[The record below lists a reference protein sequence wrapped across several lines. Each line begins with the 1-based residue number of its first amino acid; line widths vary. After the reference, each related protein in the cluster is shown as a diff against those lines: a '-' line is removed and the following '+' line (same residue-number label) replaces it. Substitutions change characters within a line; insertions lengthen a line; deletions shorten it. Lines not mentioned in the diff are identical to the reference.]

1 MKKQNILHSLKQQWI
16 HGQEDNLV
24 PSSLYLKLVAGTSS
38 NIHTKRK
45 EYIFHTLL
53 FWTICLS
60 VIAVIYNISEYF
72 STGISFDRK
81 TTPYIPTIAIL
92 LFTLFFYLSKIN
104 RSNFSRYL
112 FVFIVISLACYITL
126 LWGINVPQ
134 GLLLF
139 GLSII
144 LSGILISSRAS
155 ILFIILT
162 TLSLFSIFLLHKYQ
176 IITPVISW
184 KQTETNIIDL
194 VIYIGT
200 FTLIA
205 IISWLSN
212 AELERLLSE
221 TRHTAK
227 LLEKERNLLEKRV
240 KERTKELEKAYE
252 DLQKVEKEKY
262 VEINKLAT
270 LGKLSTGLVHDIVDP
285 LTYISTSLELALW
298 KNNKVTKAVK
308 TNIKMALHGSTQIAK
323 LIESVRTSIR
333 GNTILEK
340 YSLKDVITKT
350 TTLLHYTS
358 KSRKVNITVNT
369 YKDVT
374 LYGNPSDL
382 YQCLTN
388 LLSNAIEAYAKPQP
402 LEKMRKVEIK
412 VNTKGKNIVIF
423 VTDYGVGIEKEKL
436 KYMFDLFYTTKPL
449 KEGTGV
455 GLTMCKEIVE
465 KKLKGTIQCTSTQ
478 NSSTTF
484 TLAFPKRQ

>member
-1 MKKQNILHSLKQQWI
+1 MKKQNILHSLKQRWI
-16 HGQEDNLV
+16 HGQEDNLI
-24 PSSLYLKLVAGTSS
+24 PTKIYLELVAGTSLS
-38 NIHTKRK
+38 EQTKRK

-60 VIAVIYNISEYF
+60 IIAVMYNLSEYF
-72 STGISFDRK
+72 LKGVFLDWK
-81 TTPYIPTIAIL
+81 TTPYIPIFSAAI
-92 LFTLFFYLSKIN
+92 FAFFFYVSKKRKIN
-104 RSNFSRYL
+104 QSRYL
-112 FVFIVISLACYITL
+112 FVFIVISLACYTTA

-155 ILFIILT
+155 VLFIALT
-162 TLSLFSIFLLHKYQ
+162 TISLFTIYFLHKNQ
-176 IITPVISW
+176 ILVPVISW
-184 KQTETNIIDL
+184 KQSETNIIDL

-212 AELERLLSE
+212 TELERLLKE
-221 TRHTAK
+221 TKHTAK
-227 LLEKERNLLEKRV
+227 QLEKERNLLDIRV

-252 DLQKVEKEKY
+252 DLQKLEKEKY
-262 VEINKLAT
+262 LEINKLTT

-298 KNNKVTKAVK
+298 KNKEVTKDVK
-308 TNIKMALHGSTQIAK
+308 RNIKMALHGSTQIAK

-333 GNTILEK
+333 GNTIYEK

-350 TTLLHYTS
+350 TTLLHYAS
-358 KSRKVNITVNT
+358 KSKKITITVNR

-374 LYGNPSDL
+374 LYGNPSNL

-388 LLSNAIEAYAKPQP
+388 LLSNAIEAYKMPKP
-402 LEKMRKVEIK
+402 LEKMRTVEMN
-412 VNTKGKNIVIF
+412 VDTKSKNIVIS
-423 VTDYGVGIEKEKL
+423 VKDHGVGIEKEKL
-436 KYMFDLFYTTKPL
+436 AHMFDLFYTTKPS

-455 GLTMCKEIVE
+455 GLTMCKEIIE
-465 KKLKGTIQCTSTQ
+465 KNLKGTIQCTSVQ
-478 NSSTTF
+478 NNFTTF
-484 TLAFPKRQ
+484 TIIFPKRQ